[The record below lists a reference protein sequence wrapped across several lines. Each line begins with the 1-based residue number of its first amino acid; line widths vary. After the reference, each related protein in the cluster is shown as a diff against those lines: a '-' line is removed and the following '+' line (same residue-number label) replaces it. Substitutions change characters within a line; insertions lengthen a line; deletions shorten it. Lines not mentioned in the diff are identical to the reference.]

1 MVSRKKRRET
11 PAYKWEQALIDDY
24 YDYRWRQVLNPLYE
38 KFKRWEAGELE
49 HWDMDQAIHETHKE
63 NQALYSLFTES
74 RGSLIGMIQWDEEWF
89 AQWIVDHPPPAG
101 IRLMPW
107 RARPSPNGDE
117 TTPNANIT
125 EMDRQNRGMDQW

>member
-1 MVSRKKRRET
+1 MSRKKRRET
-11 PAYKWEQALIDDY
+11 PEYKWEQALIDDY

-38 KFKRWEAGELE
+38 KFKRWEAGELA

-63 NQALYSLFTES
+63 NQTLYGLFTEN
-74 RGSLIGMIQWDEEWF
+74 RSLLVGMIQWDEEWF

-101 IRLMPW
+101 IQLMPR

-117 TTPNANIT
+117 TTPNASVT
-125 EMDRQNRGMDQW
+125 EMD